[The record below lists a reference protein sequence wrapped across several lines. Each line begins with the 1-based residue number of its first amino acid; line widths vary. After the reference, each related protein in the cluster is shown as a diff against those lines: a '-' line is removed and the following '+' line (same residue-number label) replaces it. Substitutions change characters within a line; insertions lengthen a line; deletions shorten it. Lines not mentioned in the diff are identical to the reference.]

1 MIHVAIISHGHEDL
15 LISTRLGG
23 LLGQHDDIH
32 LWLKDNLP
40 SAKLKDYCHQHGV
53 SYTDASAGLGFGA
66 NNNFLFRQIQNSVG
80 LRSGDI
86 FVVMNPDI
94 SITPETLR
102 QLVE

>member
-53 SYTDASAGLGFGA
+53 LTPMPLRGWASVRTIIFC
-66 NNNFLFRQIQNSVG
+66 
-80 LRSGDI
+80 SGKYKI
-86 FVVMNPDI
+86 VLACAQATY
-94 SITPETLR
+94 SSS
-102 QLVE
+102 